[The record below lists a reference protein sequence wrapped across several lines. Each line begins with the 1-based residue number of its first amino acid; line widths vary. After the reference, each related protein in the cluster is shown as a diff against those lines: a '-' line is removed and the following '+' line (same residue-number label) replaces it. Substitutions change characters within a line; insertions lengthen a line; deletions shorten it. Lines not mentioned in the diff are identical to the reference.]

1 MMLDTGVAIREAV
14 GDAEVAPS
22 CPGHESEAAEGGEGA
37 IVARRKSLGAMK
49 PFRLV
54 KYLSLSSLVVILG
67 CTILLSVF
75 ISHKAKAI
83 LLKKSE
89 QYALL
94 VAENLNHQVFFQFTL
109 PTLIAEGE
117 IKLSRQNQYD
127 RLDRVVR
134 NTIHGFSVER
144 VNIYDPTQTL
154 TYSTEQEARGMIGDL
169 GPAFQRALGEE
180 TVSVVQGDG
189 YPFWGSHPDEAK
201 QLLVTYLPMWEER
214 TMSWKRGK
222 ILGVF
227 EITQDVTADYKTI
240 HRFQWI
246 VVSGF
251 LLFVG
256 VLFLTISLIAR
267 RAESII
273 KARATEKERLE
284 EQLHQAERLAALGE
298 MIAGVSHEIRN
309 PLGIIRSTA
318 ELLNSRI
325 ENDRHR
331 RLSSIIVEEASRLN
345 DILTEF
351 LDFARPKTPKAVPC
365 RIEDIIE
372 RNLTAMEGQLQQSS
386 IRVERSYEAG
396 DYVMEADADLLYRAF
411 VNLLANAVQAMP
423 EGGTLRV
430 RTALREHNGK
440 PPQIELGVRDSGPG
454 IPEDLQKKIFN
465 PFFTTREK
473 GTGLGLAIVRSII
486 DSHGGEIEV
495 RSGEGKGTHLII
507 RLPLNQT
514 RDE

>member
-1 MMLDTGVAIREAV
+1 
-14 GDAEVAPS
+14 
-22 CPGHESEAAEGGEGA
+22 
-37 IVARRKSLGAMK
+37 MK

-54 KYLSLSSLVVILG
+54 KYLSLSSLVVILV
-67 CTILLSVF
+67 CTIVLSGF
-75 ISHKAKAI
+75 ISQRAKAI

-89 QYALL
+89 TYALL

-109 PTLIAEGE
+109 PTLIADGE
-117 IKLSRQNQYD
+117 IKLSRQSQYE

-134 NTIHGFSVER
+134 NAIHGSSVER
-144 VNIYDPTQTL
+144 VNIYDPAQTL
-154 TYSTEQEARGMIGDL
+154 TYSTETEKRGMTGDL
-169 GPAFQRALGEE
+169 GPAFQRALAEE
-180 TVSVVQGDG
+180 TVSVMQGNG
-189 YPFWGSHPDEAK
+189 YPFLSARLDDAK

-214 TMSWKRGK
+214 TLSWKRGK

-240 HRFQWI
+240 HRFQWL

-256 VLFLTISLIAR
+256 ILFLTISLIAR
-267 RAESII
+267 RAESILT
-273 KARATEKERLE
+273 ARGAERKRLE

-318 ELLNSRI
+318 ELLHGRV
-325 ENDRHR
+325 ENDRQR
-331 RLSSIIVEEASRLN
+331 RLSSIIVEESTRLN

-351 LDFARPKTPKAVPC
+351 LDFARPKNPRLAPC
-365 RIEDIIE
+365 RIEDIVE
-372 RNLTAMEGQLQQSS
+372 RNLAAMEAQLQQAS
-386 IRVERSYEAG
+386 IEVERWYEAG
-396 DYVMEADADLLYRAF
+396 EYMMDADADLLYRAL

-430 RTALREHNGK
+430 RTILREGK
-440 PPQIELGVRDSGPG
+440 GEPPHIELRIRDTGHG
-454 IPEDLQKKIFN
+454 IPEEMLKKVFN

-486 DSHGGEIEV
+486 DSHAGEMEV
-495 RSGEGKGTHLII
+495 RSAEGQGTTVII
-507 RLPLNQT
+507 RLPLTQP
-514 RDE
+514 REE

>member
-1 MMLDTGVAIREAV
+1 MLESGVSAREVLGAS
-14 GDAEVAPS
+14 AERAFMTELGPQIAEDERRALAAPRR
-22 CPGHESEAAEGGEGA
+22 GVGA
-37 IVARRKSLGAMK
+37 IK

-54 KYLSLSSLVVILG
+54 KYLSLSSLVVILA

-75 ISHKAKAI
+75 ISQRAKAI

-94 VAENLNHQVFFQFTL
+94 VAENLNHQVFFQFTI
-109 PTLIAEGE
+109 PTLIADGE
-117 IKLSRQNQYD
+117 IKLSRQNQYE

-134 NTIHGFSVER
+134 NTIHGFSIER

-154 TYSTEQEARGMIGDL
+154 TYSTDEGSRGMIGDL

-180 TVSVVQGDG
+180 TVSVVHGDG
-189 YPFWGSHPDEAK
+189 YPFWGAAREGPK
-201 QLLVTYLPMWEER
+201 QLLVTYLPMWQER
-214 TMSWKRGK
+214 AMSWKRGK

-267 RAESII
+267 RAEKII
-273 KARATEKERLE
+273 GARSAEKERLE

-318 ELLNSRI
+318 ELLHGRI
-325 ENDRHR
+325 ENDRQR
-331 RLSSIIVEEASRLN
+331 RLSSIIVEESTRLN

-351 LDFARPKTPKAVPC
+351 LDFARPKTPKTSMC
-365 RIEDIIE
+365 RIEDIID
-372 RNLTAMEGQLQQSS
+372 RNLASMEGQLQRSS
-386 IRVERSYEAG
+386 IQVERLYEAG
-396 DYVMEADADLLYRAF
+396 DTPVEADADLLYRAF

-423 EGGTLRV
+423 DGGTLRV
-430 RTALREHNGK
+430 RTLLRAPGDRA
-440 PPQIELGVRDSGPG
+440 PWIELRIRDSGSG
-454 IPEDLQKKIFN
+454 IPEELQKKIFN

-495 RSGEGKGTHLII
+495 RSREGRGTAMII
-507 RLPLNQT
+507 RLPLTQS

>member
-1 MMLDTGVAIREAV
+1 MMLDSGVIS
-14 GDAEVAPS
+14 GDRLSALEPEGVTSDPQPKSDTAERGIIS
-22 CPGHESEAAEGGEGA
+22 
-37 IVARRKSLGAMK
+37 ARRKSLGAMK

-54 KYLSLSSLVVILG
+54 KYLSLSSLVVILV
-67 CTILLSVF
+67 CTIVLSGF
-75 ISHKAKAI
+75 ISQRAKAI

-117 IKLSRQNQYD
+117 IKLSRQSQYE

-144 VNIYDPTQTL
+144 VNIYDPAQTL
-154 TYSTEQEARGMIGDL
+154 TYSTETEKRGMVGDL
-169 GPAFQRALGEE
+169 GAAFQRALAEE
-180 TVSVVQGDG
+180 TVSIMQGDG
-189 YPFWGSHPDEAK
+189 YPFLSARLDESK

-214 TMSWKRGK
+214 TLSWKRGK

-227 EITQDVTADYKTI
+227 EITQDVTSDYKTI
-240 HRFQWI
+240 HRFQWL

-267 RAESII
+267 RAETILS
-273 KARATEKERLE
+273 ARGAERKRLE

-318 ELLNSRI
+318 ELLHGRV
-325 ENDRHR
+325 ENDRQR
-331 RLSSIIVEEASRLN
+331 RLSSIIVEEATRLN
-345 DILTEF
+345 DILSEF
-351 LDFARPKTPKAVPC
+351 LDFARPKNPRLTQC
-365 RIEDIIE
+365 RIEDLIE
-372 RNLTAMEGQLQQSS
+372 RNLAAMEAQLQQAS
-386 IRVERSYEAG
+386 IEVERWYEAG
-396 DYVMEADADLLYRAF
+396 EYVMEADADLLYRAL

-423 EGGTLRV
+423 EGGALRV
-430 RTALREHNGK
+430 RTILREGK
-440 PPQIELGVRDSGPG
+440 GTPAHIELRIQDTGHG
-454 IPEDLQKKIFN
+454 IPEEMLKKIFN

-486 DSHGGEIEV
+486 DSHGGEMEV
-495 RSGEGKGTHLII
+495 RSTEGQGTTMII
-507 RLPLNQT
+507 RLPLRPPQ
-514 RDE
+514 DD

>member
-1 MMLDTGVAIREAV
+1 MMPKANGALPGSLEAGEAQAE
-14 GDAEVAPS
+14 GDVPR
-22 CPGHESEAAEGGEGA
+22 PEAAEDGKAGVG
-37 IVARRKSLGAMK
+37 ARRRSLGAIK
-49 PFRLV
+49 PFQLV
-54 KYLSLSSLVVILG
+54 KYLSLSSLVVILV
-67 CTILLSVF
+67 CTILLSLF
-75 ISHKAKAI
+75 ISHRAKAI
-83 LLKKSE
+83 LLRKSE

-94 VAENLNHQVFFQFTL
+94 LAENLNHQVFFQFTL
-109 PTLIAEGE
+109 PTLIADGE
-117 IKLSRQNQYD
+117 IKLSRQSQYE

-134 NTIHGFSVER
+134 NTIHGFSIER

-154 TYSTEQEARGMIGDL
+154 TYSTDQGMMGMAGDL
-169 GPAFQRALGEE
+169 GAPFQRALGEE
-180 TVSVVQGDG
+180 TVSVIQGDG
-189 YPFWGSHPDEAK
+189 YPFWGFARQDPK

-214 TMSWKRGK
+214 TLSWKRGK

-273 KARATEKERLE
+273 RARSRERQRLE
-284 EQLHQAERLAALGE
+284 EQLHQSERLAALGE

-318 ELLNSRI
+318 ELLHGRI
-325 ENDRHR
+325 EHERQR
-331 RLSSIIVEEASRLN
+331 RFTSIIVEEATRLN

-351 LDFARPKTPKAVPC
+351 LDFARPKTPRAKPC

-372 RNLTAMEGQLQQSS
+372 RNLSAMEGQLQRAS
-386 IRVERSYEAG
+386 IQVERFYEAG
-396 DYVMEADADLLYRAF
+396 DYVMEADGDLLYRAF

-423 EGGTLRV
+423 DGGTLRV
-430 RTALREHNGK
+430 RTIFRGSAGS
-440 PPQIELGVRDSGPG
+440 PPQIELRIRDTGPG
-454 IPEDLQKKIFN
+454 ISEEVQKKIFN

-495 RSGEGKGTHLII
+495 RSRPDKGTNVII
-507 RLPLNQT
+507 RLPLNQV
-514 RDE
+514 REE

>member
-1 MMLDTGVAIREAV
+1 MMLETGTTTRETR
-14 GDAEVAPS
+14 G
-22 CPGHESEAAEGGEGA
+22 AAEDAMTCTDRGTEASEGGKGA
-37 IVARRKSLGAMK
+37 IIARRRSLGAMK

-67 CTILLSVF
+67 CTILLSMF
-75 ISHKAKAI
+75 ISHRAKAI

-109 PTLIAEGE
+109 PTLISEGE
-117 IKLSRQNQYD
+117 IKLSRQNQYE

-134 NTIHGFSVER
+134 NTIHGFFVER

-154 TYSTEQEARGMIGDL
+154 TYSTDQGVKGMIGDL

-189 YPFWGSHPDEAK
+189 YPFWGSRKDDPK

-214 TMSWKRGK
+214 TLSWKRGK

-273 KARATEKERLE
+273 KARAAEKERLE
-284 EQLHQAERLAALGE
+284 EQLHQSERLAALGE

-318 ELLNSRI
+318 ELLYGRI
-325 ENDRHR
+325 DNEKHR

-345 DILTEF
+345 HILTEF
-351 LDFARPKTPKAVPC
+351 LDFARPKTPKTAPC

-372 RNLTAMEGQLQQSS
+372 RNLAAMEGQLQQSS
-386 IRVERSYEAG
+386 IQVERFYEAG

-423 EGGTLRV
+423 QGGILRV
-430 RTALREHNGK
+430 RTVFREYNGK
-440 PPQIELGVRDSGPG
+440 PPQIELRIRDSGPG

-473 GTGLGLAIVRSII
+473 GTGLGLAIVSSII

-495 RSGEGKGTHLII
+495 RSREGRGASLII
-507 RLPLNQT
+507 RLPLTQV

>member
-1 MMLDTGVAIREAV
+1 MLESGVMAREVLGVSEERECAAARGPDSMESGVGAV
-14 GDAEVAPS
+14 TVRRKGV
-22 CPGHESEAAEGGEGA
+22 GA
-37 IVARRKSLGAMK
+37 IK

-54 KYLSLSSLVVILG
+54 KYLSLSSLVVILV
-67 CTILLSVF
+67 CTIFLSVF
-75 ISHKAKAI
+75 ISQRAKAI

-109 PTLIAEGE
+109 PTLISEGE
-117 IKLSRQNQYD
+117 IKLSRQNQYE

-134 NTIHGFSVER
+134 NTIHGFSIER

-154 TYSTEQEARGMIGDL
+154 TYSTDRASMGMVGDL

-189 YPFWGSHPDEAK
+189 YSFWGTALEEKK

-214 TMSWKRGK
+214 AMSWKRGK

-227 EITQDVTADYKTI
+227 EITQDVTGDYRTI

-256 VLFLTISLIAR
+256 VLFLTISFIAR
-267 RAESII
+267 RAEKII
-273 KARATEKERLE
+273 QARSAEKERLE
-284 EQLHQAERLAALGE
+284 EQLNQAERLAALGE

-318 ELLNSRI
+318 ELLHGRI
-325 ENDRHR
+325 ENERQR
-331 RLSSIIVEEASRLN
+331 RLSSIIVEEATRLN

-351 LDFARPKTPKAVPC
+351 LDFARPKTPKTALC

-372 RNLTAMEGQLQQSS
+372 RNLAVMEAQLQRSS
-386 IRVERSYEAG
+386 IQVERLYEAG
-396 DYVMEADADLLYRAF
+396 DILVEADADLLYRAF

-430 RTALREHNGK
+430 RTLLRSSGKNG
-440 PPQIELGVRDSGPG
+440 PRFELRIRDSGPG
-454 IPEDLQKKIFN
+454 IPEELQKKIFN

-495 RSGEGKGTHLII
+495 HSREGNGTAMIV
-507 RLPLNQT
+507 RLPLTQV
-514 RDE
+514 REE

>member
-1 MMLDTGVAIREAV
+1 MLESGAAAREVLGVSGERVCSTEREREI
-14 GDAEVAPS
+14 G
-22 CPGHESEAAEGGEGA
+22 ESGRETAMGPRQGVGA
-37 IVARRKSLGAMK
+37 IK

-54 KYLSLSSLVVILG
+54 KYLSLSSLVVILA

-75 ISHKAKAI
+75 ISQRAKAI

-89 QYALL
+89 RYALL
-94 VAENLNHQVFFQFTL
+94 VAENLNHQVFFQFTI
-109 PTLIAEGE
+109 PTLIADGE
-117 IKLSRQNQYD
+117 IKLSRQNQYE

-134 NTIHGFSVER
+134 NTIHGFSIER

-154 TYSTEQEARGMIGDL
+154 TYSTDQDSMGMVGDL
-169 GPAFQRALGEE
+169 GPPFQRALGEE
-180 TVSVVQGDG
+180 TVSVIQGDG
-189 YPFWGSHPDEAK
+189 YPFWGSAREESK

-214 TMSWKRGK
+214 AMSWKRGK

-227 EITQDVTADYKTI
+227 EISQDVTADYKTI

-267 RAESII
+267 RAERII
-273 KARATEKERLE
+273 KARSAEKERLE
-284 EQLHQAERLAALGE
+284 EQLYQAERLAALGE

-318 ELLNSRI
+318 ELLHGRI
-325 ENDRHR
+325 ENDRQR
-331 RLSSIIVEEASRLN
+331 RLSYIIVEEATRLN

-351 LDFARPKTPKAVPC
+351 LDFARPKTPKVAMC
-365 RIEDIIE
+365 RIEDILD
-372 RNLTAMEGQLQQSS
+372 RNLASMEGQLQRSS
-386 IRVERSYEAG
+386 IQVERLHEAG
-396 DYVMEADADLLYRAF
+396 DTLVEADADLLYRAF

-430 RTALREHNGK
+430 RTLVRASGGK
-440 PPQIELGVRDSGPG
+440 PPRFELRIRDSGPG
-454 IPEDLQKKIFN
+454 IPEDVRKKIFN
-465 PFFTTREK
+465 PFFTTREE

-495 RSGEGKGTHLII
+495 RSREGRGTNMII
-507 RLPLNQT
+507 RLPLTQV

>member
-1 MMLDTGVAIREAV
+1 MMLDSGVIAREAL
-14 GDAEVAPS
+14 A
-22 CPGHESEAAEGGEGA
+22 AAEEAGTCTDRLGNLAEDGKGA
-37 IVARRKSLGAMK
+37 VAARRRNLGGMK

-67 CTILLSVF
+67 CTILLSIF
-75 ISHKAKAI
+75 ISQRAKAI

-94 VAENLNHQVFFQFTL
+94 IAENLNHQVFFQFTL
-109 PTLIAEGE
+109 PTLIADGE
-117 IKLSRQNQYD
+117 IKLSRQNQYE
-127 RLDRVVR
+127 RLDRVLR

-154 TYSTEQEARGMIGDL
+154 TYSTDQKMMGMVGDL

-180 TVSVVQGDG
+180 TVSLIQGEG
-189 YPFWGSHPDEAK
+189 YPFWSSRKDENK

-267 RAESII
+267 RAEGII
-273 KARATEKERLE
+273 KARSAEKEKLE
-284 EQLHQAERLAALGE
+284 QQLHQAERLAALGE

-318 ELLNSRI
+318 ELLHGRI
-325 ENDRHR
+325 ENDRQR
-331 RLSSIIVEEASRLN
+331 RLSHIIVEEATRLN

-351 LDFARPKTPKAVPC
+351 LDFARPKNPRTTPC
-365 RIEDIIE
+365 RIEDILE
-372 RNLTAMEGQLQQSS
+372 KNLAAMEGQLQRSS
-386 IRVERSYEAG
+386 IQVERLYEAG

-423 EGGTLRV
+423 EGGVLRV
-430 RTALREHNGK
+430 RTLLRESTGV
-440 PPQIELGVRDSGPG
+440 PAQVELRIRDSGPG

-495 RSGEGKGTHLII
+495 RSREGRGTNIII
-507 RLPLNQT
+507 RLPLTQS
-514 RDE
+514 REE

>member
-1 MMLDTGVAIREAV
+1 
-14 GDAEVAPS
+14 
-22 CPGHESEAAEGGEGA
+22 
-37 IVARRKSLGAMK
+37 
-49 PFRLV
+49 V

-67 CTILLSVF
+67 CTIILSGF
-75 ISHKAKAI
+75 ISQRSKDI

-109 PTLIAEGE
+109 PTLIADGE
-117 IKLSRQNQYD
+117 IKLSRQSQYE

-144 VNIYDPTQTL
+144 VNIYDPAQTL
-154 TYSTEQEARGMIGDL
+154 TYSTEAEQRGTIGDL
-169 GPAFQRALGEE
+169 GPAFQRAMSEE
-180 TVSVVQGDG
+180 TVSVMQGDG
-189 YPFWGSHPDEAK
+189 YPFLSARMDDSK
-201 QLLVTYLPMWEER
+201 KLLVTYLPMWEER
-214 TMSWKRGK
+214 TLSWKRGK

-240 HRFQWI
+240 HRFQWL

-273 KARATEKERLE
+273 SARAAEKKRME
-284 EQLHQAERLAALGE
+284 EQLHQTERLAALGE

-318 ELLNSRI
+318 ELLHGRV
-325 ENDRHR
+325 ENDRHK
-331 RLSSIIVEEASRLN
+331 RLSSIIVEEATRLN

-351 LDFARPKTPKAVPC
+351 LDFARPKNPKMVPC
-365 RIEDIIE
+365 RLEDIVE
-372 RNLTAMEGQLQQSS
+372 RNLAAMEGQLQQASVQ
-386 IRVERSYEAG
+386 VERWYEAG
-396 DYVMEADADLLYRAF
+396 DYVVEADADLLYRAL
-411 VNLLANAVQAMP
+411 VNLLANAIQSMP
-423 EGGTLRV
+423 GGGTLRI
-430 RTALREHNGK
+430 RTLLKDHKGK
-440 PPQIELGVRDSGPG
+440 PTQVELRIRDTGQG
-454 IPEDLQKKIFN
+454 IPSELLKKIFN

-495 RSGEGKGTHLII
+495 RSNEGKGTVMVI
-507 RLPLNQT
+507 RLPLVQSL
-514 RDE
+514 DA

>member
-1 MMLDTGVAIREAV
+1 MLESGAAAREVLGASGERV
-14 GDAEVAPS
+14 CSADREPEIVDG
-22 CPGHESEAAEGGEGA
+22 GGEAGMAARRGVGA
-37 IVARRKSLGAMK
+37 IK

-54 KYLSLSSLVVILG
+54 KYLSLSSLVVILA

-75 ISHKAKAI
+75 ISQRAKAI

-89 QYALL
+89 RYALL
-94 VAENLNHQVFFQFTL
+94 LAENLNHQVFFQFTI
-109 PTLIAEGE
+109 PTLIADGE
-117 IKLSRQNQYD
+117 IKLSRQNQYE

-134 NTIHGFSVER
+134 NTIHGFSIER

-154 TYSTEQEARGMIGDL
+154 TYSTDEAPRGMVGDL
-169 GPAFQRALGEE
+169 GVAFQRALGEE
-180 TVSVVQGDG
+180 TVSVVRGDG
-189 YPFWGSHPDEAK
+189 YPFWGSAREEPK

-214 TMSWKRGK
+214 AMSWKRGK

-227 EITQDVTADYKTI
+227 EITQDVTSDYKTI

-267 RAESII
+267 RAERII
-273 KARATEKERLE
+273 KARSAEKERLE
-284 EQLHQAERLAALGE
+284 EQLYQAERLAALGE

-318 ELLNSRI
+318 ELLHGRI
-325 ENDRHR
+325 ENDRQR
-331 RLSSIIVEEASRLN
+331 RLSSIIVEEATRLN

-351 LDFARPKTPKAVPC
+351 LDFARPKTLRTAMC
-365 RIEDIIE
+365 RIEDIID
-372 RNLTAMEGQLQQSS
+372 RNLASMEGQLQRSS
-386 IRVERSYEAG
+386 IQVERLYEAG
-396 DYVMEADADLLYRAF
+396 GTLVEADADLLYRAF

-430 RTALREHNGK
+430 RTLLRSPEGK
-440 PPQIELGVRDSGPG
+440 PPLIELRVRDSGPG
-454 IPEDLQKKIFN
+454 IPEDVRKKIFN

-495 RSGEGKGTHLII
+495 RSHEGRGTNMII
-507 RLPLNQT
+507 RLPLTQV